1 MREETIMFVIRLI
14 NGREVHE
21 TKGDRLSINHEVTTH
36 YSPAAWEMVTHRV
49 RASHGRTAL
58 PDLRRRPHPDL
69 ALISHAITVKT
80 AANSP
85 NSYSSRLETA
95 MTSLFT
101 EAPAAVATPQVRSP
115 NPLRSL
121 LAGLV
126 LAVALLGL
134 VAAAGPTAHA
144 DAVQNNFLGALSSRG
159 ITFASG
165 QSAIVAGREVC
176 DELDQGRQ
184 ASDIANDVMTQT
196 NLDGYH
202 AGFFVGVSIAAFCPR
217 HSQ

>member
-1 MREETIMFVIRLI
+1 
-14 NGREVHE
+14 
-21 TKGDRLSINHEVTTH
+21 
-36 YSPAAWEMVTHRV
+36 
-49 RASHGRTAL
+49 
-58 PDLRRRPHPDL
+58 
-69 ALISHAITVKT
+69 
-80 AANSP
+80 
-85 NSYSSRLETA
+85 

-101 EAPAAVATPQVRSP
+101 EAAAAVATPQVRSP
-115 NPLRSL
+115 SPLRSL

-126 LAVALLGL
+126 LAVALLSVVA
-134 VAAAGPTAHA
+134 VAAPTAHA
-144 DAVQNNFLGALSSRG
+144 DYAVDSSNFLGALSSRG

-165 QSAIVAGREVC
+165 QSAIVAGHEVC